1 MADILSQSEVESL
14 LAALDPGSAGAA
26 TPSARR
32 DNLGS
37 QISVY
42 DFKRPERVSKEQ
54 MRAFQA
60 LHEGF
65 SREFGAS
72 LSGMLRAIV
81 EVKLI
86 SVDQLTYSEFV
97 FSLENPTCFNLL
109 VSEGL
114 QGHMILD
121 LNPSIIFPIVD
132 RLLGGGKE
140 AAPDY
145 PNRPLTEI
153 ELQLVSR
160 ITGQAINALH
170 NAWDNI
176 CSLGL
181 RVQQVESNP
190 QLVQIVPPNEVIV
203 LISFEIT
210 MGEVRGIMNLC
221 IPYNTIEP
229 LTGKLSSDS
238 WSAYQKKAIDPVQL
252 RHLEAGVQRAALR
265 LVVHLA
271 QTTVTAK
278 EVAQLAVG
286 DVILTEQG
294 CRQAAEVLVDG
305 RPLFQAY
312 PGVLKGHKA
321 IRVGKTVR
329 PPTAALAEATVKTTA
344 ATSGMTEPSQPSA
357 PRPPA
362 GKPATSRST
371 S

>member
-1 MADILSQSEVESL
+1 MGDVLSQSEVESL
-14 LAALDPGSAGAA
+14 LAALDPGLQPQHSV
-26 TPSARR
+26 SNARR
-32 DNLGS
+32 DEFRS

-65 SREFGAS
+65 SREFGAG
-72 LSGMLRAIV
+72 LSGMLRAII

-109 VSEGL
+109 ASEGL
-114 QGHMILD
+114 EGHIILD
-121 LNPSIIFPIVD
+121 LNPSIIFPIID

-140 AAPDY
+140 ASNDFPG
-145 PNRPLTEI
+145 RPLTEI

-160 ITGQAINALH
+160 ITGLAIQGLERS
-170 NAWDNI
+170 WSNI

-203 LISFEIT
+203 LISFEVS

-221 IPYNTIEP
+221 IPFNTIEP
-229 LTGKLSSDS
+229 LAGKLSSDS
-238 WSAYQKKAIDPVQL
+238 WSAYTKKAIDPRQVL
-252 RHLEAGVQRAALR
+252 NLETGVQRAAVE

-271 QTTVTAK
+271 HGKLTAG
-278 EVAQLAVG
+278 ELSALAVG
-286 DVILTEQG
+286 DVIMTETE
-294 CRQAAEVLVDG
+294 RQDGAEVLVEG
-305 RPLFQAY
+305 TPLFRAM

-321 IRVGKTVR
+321 ITMGQTLTKPRDVIAKKMVEMGLAPL
-329 PPTAALAEATVKTTA
+329 PPTGAEIAAERRRT
-344 ATSGMTEPSQPSA
+344 G
-357 PRPPA
+357 
-362 GKPATSRST
+362 
-371 S
+371 

>member
-14 LAALDPGSAGAA
+14 LAALDPGAAAGANA
-26 TPSARR
+26 QAAARR
-32 DNLGS
+32 DDLGS

-160 ITGQAINALH
+160 ITGQAIHALH

-176 CSLGL
+176 CPLGL
-181 RVQQVESNP
+181 RVQQVECNP

-210 MGEVRGIMNLC
+210 MGEIRGIMNLC

-271 QTTVTAK
+271 HTTVTAR

-286 DVILTEQG
+286 DVIVTEQD
-294 CRQAAEVLVDG
+294 CRHGAEVLVDG

-312 PGVLKGHKA
+312 PGILKGHKA
-321 IRVGKTVR
+321 IRVGQKIR
-329 PPTAALAEATVKTTA
+329 PPKAALTDSTAIAESRPEAAAMPSTRPATA
-344 ATSGMTEPSQPSA
+344 
-357 PRPPA
+357 
-362 GKPATSRST
+362 KPATSRST